1 MNCASGFLGPVL
13 SAKKDSK
20 SMAISAVYG
29 AGVNLILNI
38 TFVYL
43 IGAQGVA
50 IATVIASFIIYQV
63 RRSAVGNDIKIE
75 KYGIIIITWLLLC
88 LQAVVE
94 VYTSLW
100 IVEMV
105 IMVVMLIINIEEIKK
120 VIFMISRL
128 IKKEKSVK

>member
-1 MNCASGFLGPVL
+1 
-13 SAKKDSK
+13 
-20 SMAISAVYG
+20 MAISAVYG

-38 TFVYL
+38 AFVYL

-75 KYGIIIITWLLLC
+75 KYSIIIITWLLLC

-105 IMVVMLIINIEEIKK
+105 IMVVMLIMNIEEIKK

-128 IKKEKSVK
+128 IKRRKVLNENNSFCTC